1 MREVDP
7 KTTNRAKAFE
17 LWMNA
22 AMPMVT
28 MTKTFDI
35 THLRR
40 LAKRK
45 NVKLNMLILMH
56 SIRLLKLKE
65 LL

>member
-22 AMPMVT
+22 TMPMVT
-28 MTKTFDI
+28 MTKTFDV
-35 THLRR
+35 TRLLRF
-40 LAKRK
+40 AKRK
-45 NVKLNMLILMH
+45 GVKFNTF
-56 SIRLLKLKE
+56 
-65 LL
+65 